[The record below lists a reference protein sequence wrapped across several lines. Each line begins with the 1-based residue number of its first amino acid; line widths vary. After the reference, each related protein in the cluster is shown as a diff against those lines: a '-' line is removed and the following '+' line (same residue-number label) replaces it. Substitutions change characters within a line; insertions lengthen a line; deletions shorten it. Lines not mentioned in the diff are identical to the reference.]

1 MSRNILNTRQT
12 TFLKFG
18 LLQLLLA
25 GIFTGI
31 GFAATGVMQPGLKS
45 LITLQARN
53 ADLKSI
59 LKDIEKQA
67 QISFSYQKD
76 VVASHEKINADFY
89 NQTVEHA
96 LDQLL
101 TPRNINYHVL
111 KANHLILSKKP
122 ANANPAPPS
131 DSELKYQNAT
141 DRTITGTVTDD
152 KGEGLPGV
160 SILLK
165 GSQQGTLSDI
175 NGSYSIQAPDQHA
188 ILVFSFVGYVTQEVE
203 ANAQAI
209 LNIVLASDEKALE
222 ELVVVGY
229 GTQKKTSVTAAVA
242 SMKGSEIASVPV
254 TNLSNGLG
262 GRMSGIIFK
271 QGSGE
276 PGRDASNIY
285 IRGISTTGNSSPLLI
300 VDDIPRAFQ
309 DLDPNS
315 IESITVLKDAAAV
328 APYGVAG
335 ANGVILITTKRGKT
349 GAPALSYN
357 GYVGF
362 QNPTMLTEYPD
373 SYEYALMLNA
383 ASANE
388 GLPPMYSDDVLQ
400 KYRDGSDPDKYPNT
414 SPWSL
419 INRNTILT
427 NHNLEISGGSDR
439 VKYYGGIG
447 YQHEA
452 GLFGA
457 TYQNRFNLNL
467 TLDAQVTNTTKVALS
482 LKGREQNNSYP
493 SATTDRLF
501 ITITNA
507 KPNWTQVYQNGLPG
521 ALLAGMVYSDGYRKT
536 NTSQIFSQLSVE
548 QELPFIEGLK
558 VKGAVA
564 FDPTSVFNKNWLKP
578 VEVWTL
584 DTTTS
589 QYNLS
594 LAERPKAELNQS
606 YERATQL
613 TFQGSL
619 NYNRSFG
626 KSTVGFL
633 ALFESKANDAI
644 VMGALRRNFGLDI
657 DELNMGSS
665 TQSDISNSGSSS
677 SARQMGL
684 VYRLQYDYNSRYLF
698 EASGRYDGSY
708 YFAPDKRYGFFP
720 AFSVGWRIS
729 EEDFFKNS
737 VHWIDNLKLRASY
750 GEVGAL
756 AGSAFQYLSTY
767 GVYGPSYVLGGNA
780 VQGIRERAESN
791 PNITW
796 ERAKKTDIGL
806 EFTLWKGLLNME
818 IDYFY
823 ERRGNMLTSPTAVV
837 PAEYGIGLSQ
847 ENAAEMKNHG
857 IDFSASTG
865 YKVSKDLY
873 LSLAGNFTFAKN
885 TLLKVFETSAT
896 YDNPNR
902 RITGRALSTQFG
914 YQSLGYFQVGDFDEA
929 GNLKTGIATQPWGKL
944 RPGDIR
950 YQDTNGDGKIDPNDM
965 TVIGNPNIP
974 QLIYGIN
981 PGATFKNFTLDLLFQ
996 GAARSNLYLNNYAVW
1011 AFAGGTLPVRQN
1023 LDYWTPENTNALNPR
1038 ITSAPTTNNTQ
1049 QSSHWM
1055 RNSRYLRLKS
1065 IMLSYSIP
1073 ATVLEKVKIQSAR
1086 IFVSGQ
1092 NMLTWTPM
1100 VNYDPETVVSSGLNY
1115 PQQKVVSFGAN
1126 IMF

>member
-1 MSRNILNTRQT
+1 MFKTILNSRHSSL
-12 TFLKFG
+12 LKYS
-18 LLQLLLA
+18 LLQLFLLY
-25 GIFTGI
+25 FLTGI
-31 GFAATGVMQPGLKS
+31 SYAETNRVQSGLKS
-45 LITLQARN
+45 LVTLKAKD
-53 ADLKSI
+53 ADLKTI

-76 VVASHEKINADFY
+76 VLTSEEKINAEFSDE
-89 NQTVEHA
+89 TVENA
-96 LDQLL
+96 LEKLL
-101 TPRNINYHVL
+101 TPRNISYQVL

-122 ANANPAPPS
+122 SSINTGSAAPHATAS
-131 DSELKYQNAT
+131 VST
-141 DRTITGTVTDD
+141 DRTVTGKVTDE

-160 SILLK
+160 SILIK

-175 NGSYSIQAPDQHA
+175 NGSYALQIPENNAV
-188 ILVFSFVGYVTQEVE
+188 LVFSFVGYVTQEVS
-203 ANAQAI
+203 AGAQAI
-209 LNIVLASDEKALE
+209 VNVILDSDEKALE

-229 GTQKKTSVTAAVA
+229 GTQKKTSVTAAVT
-242 SMKGSEIASVPV
+242 SMKGSEIASVPI

-285 IRGISTTGNSSPLLI
+285 IRGISTTGNSAPLLI

-315 IESITVLKDAAAV
+315 VESITVLKDAAAV

-335 ANGVILITTKRGKT
+335 ANGVILVTTKRGKT
-349 GAPALSYN
+349 GAPSLSYN

-362 QNPTMLTEYPD
+362 QNPTVLTEYPS
-373 SYEYALMLNA
+373 SYEFAQLQNA

-400 KYRDGSDPDKYPNT
+400 KYLNGSEPDKYPNT
-414 SPWSL
+414 SPWSM

-427 NHNLEISGGSDR
+427 NHNLEISGGTDR
-439 VKYYGGIG
+439 LKYYGGIG

-457 TYQNRFNLNL
+457 THQNRFNVNL
-467 TLDAQVTNTTKVALS
+467 TMDAQVTNTTKVSLS
-482 LKGREQNNSYP
+482 LKGREQYNSYP
-493 SATTDRLF
+493 SETTDRIF

-507 KPNWTQVYQNGLPG
+507 KPTWTQIYQNGLPG
-521 ALLAGMVYSDGYRKT
+521 ALLAGMVNSDGYRKVT
-536 NTSQIFSQLSVE
+536 TSQIFSQLSVE
-548 QELPFIEGLK
+548 QDIPFIEGLK
-558 VKGAVA
+558 VKGNIA
-564 FDPTSVFNKNWLKP
+564 FDPTSTFNKNWLKP
-578 VEVWTL
+578 VKVYTL
-584 DTTTS
+584 DTTTN
-589 QYNLS
+589 QYNLA

-606 YERATQL
+606 YRRATQL

-619 NYNRSFG
+619 NYNRTFG
-626 KSTVGFL
+626 KNTIGFL
-633 ALFESKANDAI
+633 ALYESKANDEYT
-644 VMGALRRNFGLDI
+644 MGALRRNFGLDI
-657 DELNMGSS
+657 DELSMGSS
-665 TQSDISNSGSSS
+665 TQSDINNSGSSI
-677 SARQMGL
+677 SARQMGV
-684 VYRLQYDYNSRYLF
+684 VYRLQYDYNGKYLF

-708 YFAPDKRYGFFP
+708 YFAPDRRYGFFP
-720 AFSVGWRIS
+720 AFSAGWRIS
-729 EEDFFKNS
+729 EEGFFKNNI
-737 VHWIDNLKLRASY
+737 HWVDNLKLRASY

-756 AGSAFQYLSTY
+756 AGLPFQYLSTY
-767 GVYGPSYVLGGNA
+767 SVYGPSYVLGGNA

-806 EFTLWKGLLNME
+806 EFTLLKGLLNME
-818 IDYFY
+818 IDYFS

-847 ENAAEMKNHG
+847 ENAAEMKNQG
-857 IDFSASTG
+857 IDLSASTG
-865 YKVSKDLY
+865 YKVTKDLY
-873 LSLAGNFTFAKN
+873 LSLGGNLTFAKN

-896 YDNPNR
+896 FDNPNR
-902 RITGRALSTQFG
+902 RVTGRALGTQFG
-914 YQSLGYFQVGDFDEA
+914 YQSLGYFQLDDFDDS
-929 GNLKTGIATQPWGKL
+929 GNLKPGIATQPWGKV

-950 YQDTNGDGKIDPNDM
+950 YQDSNGDGRIDPNDM
-965 TVIGNPNIP
+965 VVTGKPNIP

-981 PGATFKNFTLDLLFQ
+981 PGATYKNFTVDLLFQ
-996 GAARSNLYLNNYAVW
+996 GAARSNLGLNNYAVW

-1023 LDYWTPENTNALNPR
+1023 LDYWTPENPNALNPR
-1038 ITSAPTTNNTQ
+1038 ITNAPTTNNTQ
-1049 QSSHWM
+1049 TSSHWM

-1065 IMLSYSIP
+1065 VMVSYSIP
-1073 ATVLEKVKIQSAR
+1073 TVVLEKVKIQSAR

-1092 NMLTWTPM
+1092 NLLTWTPM
-1100 VNYDPETVVSSGLNY
+1100 VNYDPETVVTSGLNY
-1115 PQQKVVSFGAN
+1115 PQQKVISFGAN